1 MFHRYKTLQRNVNR
15 TNENVNNTNQVE
27 YNRHYCGL
35 TNNIPNVTGQE
46 YDIIDSNYNTIDV
59 DRSLPSHTI
68 VCMEGKYISVEPD
81 GHLTTN
87 IN

>member
-1 MFHRYKTLQRNVNR
+1 V
-15 TNENVNNTNQVE
+15 
-27 YNRHYCGL
+27 
-35 TNNIPNVTGQE
+35 PGQE

-59 DRSLPSHTI
+59 DRSQYSNN
-68 VCMEGKYISVEPD
+68 VACMEGEYVSVEPD